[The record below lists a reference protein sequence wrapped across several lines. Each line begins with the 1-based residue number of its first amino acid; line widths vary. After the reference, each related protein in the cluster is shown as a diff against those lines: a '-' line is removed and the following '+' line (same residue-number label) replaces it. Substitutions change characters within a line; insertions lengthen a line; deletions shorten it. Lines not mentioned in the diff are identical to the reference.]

1 MPPFDVPYTEKL
13 EVGYKWF
20 DGENKEP
27 LSRSLPAP
35 VWLRSRQAGLRLYPA
50 ASLVKAWGCRIALPG
65 CEAVESRL
73 QQRRGRSEARHP
85 EAVDCGC
92 QIKQPPSGSLAQN
105 TQDPSDPQA
114 ASGGNTSRCFLVE
127 QDNVGQRG
135 LKKKLGQEVDL
146 TDQNEIA
153 DGRGVRD
160 GDHCWEVSRIA
171 AISRS
176 KSSIV

>member
-35 VWLRSRQAGLRLYPA
+35 VSLRSRQAGLRLYPA

-114 ASGGNTSRCFLVE
+114 ASGGNASRCFFVE
-127 QDNVGQRG
+127 QDDVSLYG
-135 LKKKLGQEVDL
+135 LGQEDSRL
-146 TDQNEIA
+146 FAGLKSLQAGAAESATGA
-153 DGRGVRD
+153 RSSGR
-160 GDHCWEVSRIA
+160 A
-171 AISRS
+171 AAFQSGL
-176 KSSIV
+176 

>member
-65 CEAVESRL
+65 SEAVESRL

-92 QIKQPPSGSLAQN
+92 QFNQPPSGSLAQN
-105 TQDPSDPQA
+105 TQYPSDPQA
-114 ASGGNTSRCFLVE
+114 ESGGNTSRCFLVE
-127 QDNVGQRG
+127 QDNVGHRG
-135 LKKKLGQEVDL
+135 LGQEDGCSL
-146 TDQNEIA
+146 TSLKSLQSQGCQGWNLSGEHP
-153 DGRGVRD
+153 GR
-160 GDHCWEVSRIA
+160 
-171 AISRS
+171 
-176 KSSIV
+176 